1 MTMALGGWIMKCVLR
16 LILLGG
22 IVSILSSV
30 LAADP
35 KETKTSK
42 EALEVFND
50 YIGTWKGNGEPATRP
65 ANKDFWS
72 ETVHWKWRFKGN
84 DAWLVMK
91 IENGKHFK
99 SAELRFLPDKQQ
111 YELKAVT
118 KDDKKLVFRGEL
130 ADDFL
135 ILERTDPDKKET
147 QRIKM
152 NLAAEGA
159 RFIYRLEHKPAQ
171 RTVFYPD
178 FQVACTKEGESL
190 GGEEKKVV
198 CVVTGGLG
206 KIAVTYKSQTYY
218 VCCSGCKDAFEEN
231 PEKILKEF
239 EARKTKKKE

>member
-1 MTMALGGWIMKCVLR
+1 MKR
-16 LILLGG
+16 LLSRLG
-22 IVSILSSV
+22 IVGALMICHPFSR
-30 LAADP
+30 ADQ

-50 YIGTWKGNGEPATRP
+50 YIGTWKGNGEPAARP

-99 SAELRFLPDKQQ
+99 NAELRFLPDKQQ

-159 RFIYRLEHKPAQ
+159 RFIYRLERKPAQ

-206 KIAVTYKSQTYY
+206 KIAVTYKGQTYY

-239 EARKTKKKE
+239 EARKAKKKE

>member
-1 MTMALGGWIMKCVLR
+1 MKRILTIITLCSGFCIIHSAL
-16 LILLGG
+16 
-22 IVSILSSV
+22 S
-30 LAADP
+30 ADQ
-35 KETKTSK
+35 KESKSAK
-42 EALEVFND
+42 EALQAFND
-50 YIGTWKGNGEPATRP
+50 YIGTWKGNGEPAARP
-65 ANKDFWS
+65 AGKDFWS
-72 ETVHWKWRFKGN
+72 ETVNWKWRFKKN
-84 DAWLVMK
+84 DAWLVMD
-91 IENGKHFK
+91 IQNGKHLK
-99 SAELRFLPDKQQ
+99 SAELRYLPDKQQ
-111 YELKAVT
+111 YELKVVT
-118 KDDKKLVFRGEL
+118 KDDKKLAFLGEVH
-130 ADDFL
+130 DDFL

-190 GGEEKKVV
+190 GGEEKKIL

-206 KIAVTYKSQTYY
+206 KIAVSYKGQTYY

-239 EARKTKKKE
+239 EARKAKKKE

>member
-1 MTMALGGWIMKCVLR
+1 MKNSPS
-16 LILLGG
+16 LILLVATLSGLA
-22 IVSILSSV
+22 SIL
-30 LAADP
+30 AAYA

-42 EALEVFND
+42 EALEAFND
-50 YIGTWKGNGEPATRP
+50 YVGTWKGNGEPAARP
-65 ANKDFWS
+65 ASKDFWS
-72 ETVHWKWRFKGN
+72 ETVTWKWRFKGN

-91 IENGKHFK
+91 IDNGKHFK

-118 KDDKKLVFRGEL
+118 KDDKKLVFHGEL

-135 ILERTDPDKKET
+135 ILERADPDKKEM

-159 RFIYRLEHKPAQ
+159 RFIYRLERKPAQ

-178 FQVACTKEGESL
+178 FQVACTKEGEGL
-190 GGEEKKVV
+190 GGEEKKVL

-206 KIAVTYKSQTYY
+206 KIAVTYKGQTYY

-239 EARKTKKKE
+239 EARKSKKKD